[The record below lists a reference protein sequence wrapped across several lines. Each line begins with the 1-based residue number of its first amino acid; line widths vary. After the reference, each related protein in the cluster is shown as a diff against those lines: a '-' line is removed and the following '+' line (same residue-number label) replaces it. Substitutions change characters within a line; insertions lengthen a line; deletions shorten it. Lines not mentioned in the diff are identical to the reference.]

1 VNGGSAQGF
10 AVPGAANYFPVYNK
24 GQVYGLRNAKSDE
37 YQKAEADGASPV
49 ELTVGSALTIDSQDE
64 E

>member
-1 VNGGSAQGF
+1 MSGGSAPGF
-10 AVPGAANYFPVYNK
+10 AVPGAANYFPVYNR

-37 YQKAEADGASPV
+37 QQQAEADGESPV